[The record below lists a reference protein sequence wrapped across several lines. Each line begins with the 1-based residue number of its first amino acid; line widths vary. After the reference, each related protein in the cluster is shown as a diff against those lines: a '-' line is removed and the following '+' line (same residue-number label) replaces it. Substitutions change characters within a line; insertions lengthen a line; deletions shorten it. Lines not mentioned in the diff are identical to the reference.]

1 MLYEPY
7 HRAPK
12 RREKKEVIQRGEHSP
27 KKREF
32 RANDSHDVSRLFS
45 VIPKLNVHS
54 LDENYSGDEFNQRH
68 NQSHHNKHQD
78 VIFHASTATADD
90 VRVHKTQAE
99 KRDRSESINRKARTC
114 QKSRIEPQAVGVRF
128 VEKSAKEQFY
138 YPAQNSAK
146 EKEKRHHDKSMKR
159 I

>member
-27 KKREF
+27 KKCEF

-54 LDENYSGDEFNQRH
+54 LDENYSCNKFNQCHHQRH
-68 NQSHHNKHQD
+68 HDKHQD
-78 VIFHASTATADD
+78 VIFRASTATADD
-90 VRVHKTQAE
+90 VRVHETQAE

-128 VEKSAKEQFY
+128 VEKPAEKQFY
-138 YPAQNSAK
+138 YPAQNSAE
-146 EKEKRHHDKSMKR
+146 EKEERHHDKSMKC